1 MLVALSPL
9 LTPQHLTVVIV
20 PHYFPF
26 CGLIW
31 KYDTEKKKKAM
42 NLRHIIEVLWLETVS
57 KDEDGRHAGQIT
69 MDVLPLHLPW
79 EQNETTNRLSF
90 KIWVLAQ
97 NSEVRGL

>member
-42 NLRHIIEVLWLETVS
+42 NLRHIIGVLWLETVS
-57 KDEDGRHAGQIT
+57 KDED
-69 MDVLPLHLPW
+69 VLSLHLPW